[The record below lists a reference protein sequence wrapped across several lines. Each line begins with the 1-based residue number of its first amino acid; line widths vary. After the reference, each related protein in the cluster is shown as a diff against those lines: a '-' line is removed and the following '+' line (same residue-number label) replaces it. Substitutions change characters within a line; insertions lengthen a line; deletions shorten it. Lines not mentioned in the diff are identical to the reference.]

1 MKKWDNFFG
10 SKLNS
15 VLLIILIV
23 LLVMV
28 LLYMRKN
35 KEAYE
40 ENNYLFN
47 NLDNIEQVY

>member
-15 VLLIILIV
+15 VLLIILII
-23 LLVMV
+23 LLVIV
-28 LLYMRKN
+28 LVYMRKN

-40 ENNYLFN
+40 ENNYIFN
-47 NLDNIEQVY
+47 KMNNIEQIY